1 MKRLLIMALSHEER
15 RLIIDGIR
23 SERKGDVRAIMLSEM
38 FELLEELLMG
48 DLTIEQLR
56 KLFIKPPLDEI
67 TKILKISRN

>member
-15 RLIIDGIR
+15 RLIIDSIR

-56 KLFIKPPLDEI
+56 KLFIKPPLDELQ
-67 TKILKISRN
+67 KY